1 MRHGGTSSAASAFH
15 PEVHPWKFDARMSA
29 TASPAG
35 VSRAPGNEDAWVITD
50 ADLPPATMTTGQI
63 LAMIGQGRVGLAS
76 QVRRASE
83 AQWTRTAD
91 RPEFAYAFPQMRF
104 TPGAKGKTPPVL
116 GFTALNSN
124 PSRALDLSRILAAD
138 PQART
143 LGFWF
148 SAHLDWIPAP
158 IVRRSRLFPLW
169 GGFWVAPIVESSV
182 VKPDGWL
189 NVYLAAFNL
198 TKRQQEHSLRATDA
212 EIPEGMRGNLSF
224 SLHPGRWAVQLVSVP
239 TNRGAGEHSV
249 SFKTRSG
256 AERAAT
262 AVAVGVLTLGS
273 FIYAP
278 GSSGFSLRYTVL
290 TPETAQ
296 NVTQW
301 EGYAMQAADRR
312 FKEAGANAIDDGKG
326 GRISQATVLQQF
338 RAYLTPSLLL
348 AALRSKRAAPE
359 VVITSLLDEFLFDAF
374 GIKGSQN
381 AFVAG

>member
-1 MRHGGTSSAASAFH
+1 M
-15 PEVHPWKFDARMSA
+15 
-29 TASPAG
+29 
-35 VSRAPGNEDAWVITD
+35 
-50 ADLPPATMTTGQI
+50 
-63 LAMIGQGRVGLAS
+63 
-76 QVRRASE
+76 
-83 AQWTRTAD
+83 
-91 RPEFAYAFPQMRF
+91 
-104 TPGAKGKTPPVL
+104 
-116 GFTALNSN
+116 
-124 PSRALDLSRILAAD
+124 
-138 PQART
+138 
-143 LGFWF
+143 GFWF

-198 TKRQQEHSLRATDA
+198 TKRAQEHSLRATDA

-224 SLHPGRWAVQLVSVP
+224 SLNPGRWAVQLVSVP
-239 TNRGAGEHSV
+239 TNRGPGEHSV
-249 SFKTRSG
+249 GFKTRSG

-296 NVTQW
+296 SVTQW
-301 EGYAMQAADRR
+301 EGYAVQSAERR
-312 FKEAGANAIDDGKG
+312 FKDAGANAINDGKG
-326 GRISQATVLQQF
+326 GRIPQATILQQF

-348 AALRSKRAAPE
+348 AALRSKERAPE
-359 VVITSLLDEFLFDAF
+359 VVIASLLDEFLFDAF
-374 GIKGSQN
+374 GIKAAQN
-381 AFVAG
+381 AFVVG

>member
-1 MRHGGTSSAASAFH
+1 
-15 PEVHPWKFDARMSA
+15 
-29 TASPAG
+29 
-35 VSRAPGNEDAWVITD
+35 
-50 ADLPPATMTTGQI
+50 MTTGQI
-63 LAMIGQGRVGLAS
+63 LAMIGQGRAGLAS
-76 QVRRASE
+76 QVRRESE

-116 GFTALNSN
+116 GFVALNSN
-124 PSRALDLSRILAAD
+124 PSRALDVSRMLATD
-138 PQART
+138 PGARS

-148 SAHLDWIPAP
+148 SAHLDWVPAP

-198 TKRQQEHSLRATDA
+198 TKRAQEHSLRASDA

-239 TNRGAGEHSV
+239 TNRGPGEHSV
-249 SFKTRSG
+249 GFKTKSG

-290 TPETAQ
+290 TPEIAQ
-296 NVTQW
+296 SVTQW
-301 EGYAMQAADRR
+301 EGYAMQAAERR
-312 FKEAGANAIDDGKG
+312 FKDAGADTIDDGKG

-348 AALRSKRAAPE
+348 AALRSKERAPE
-359 VVITSLLDEFLFDAF
+359 VVIASLLDEFLFDAF
-374 GIKGSQN
+374 GIKASQK
-381 AFVAG
+381 AFIAG

>member
-1 MRHGGTSSAASAFH
+1 MG
-15 PEVHPWKFDARMSA
+15 PERPTGRVCVCVP
-29 TASPAG
+29 
-35 VSRAPGNEDAWVITD
+35 TD
-50 ADLPPATMTTGQI
+50 AIHPGREGKDPTGP
-63 LAMIGQGRVGLAS
+63 RVHRPQFESEPRVRPFPHPRGGSTGAEFGVLVLRSFGL
-76 QVRRASE
+76 
-83 AQWTRTAD
+83 
-91 RPEFAYAFPQMRF
+91 
-104 TPGAKGKTPPVL
+104 
-116 GFTALNSN
+116 
-124 PSRALDLSRILAAD
+124 
-138 PQART
+138 
-143 LGFWF
+143 
-148 SAHLDWIPAP
+148 IPAP

-301 EGYAMQAADRR
+301 EGYAMQSADRR

-359 VVITSLLDEFLFDAF
+359 VVIASLLDEFLFDAF